1 MARRNR
7 FRIDVGLRE
16 AQLFTMLT
24 ITEQQAKAQWSKL
37 LVRARDGE
45 EIIITRDGKPYAK
58 MVPLTTEQPP
68 QTRPG

>member
-1 MARRNR
+1 M
-7 FRIDVGLRE
+7 GLRE

-24 ITEQQAKAQWSKL
+24 VTEQQAKAQWSKL

-58 MVPLTTEQPP
+58 MMPLTTEQPQ
-68 QTRPG
+68 QTRSG

>member
-16 AQLFTMLT
+16 AQLFTMP
-24 ITEQQAKAQWSKL
+24 IVTEQQAKAQWSKL

-58 MVPLTTEQPP
+58 MMPLTT
-68 QTRPG
+68 